1 MCDESFFIGKQKI
14 INQNGGRAMTE
25 YEKRYRDAPG
35 EITLNYIVSLPRRKT
50 DYADF
55 DREKEK

>member
-1 MCDESFFIGKQKI
+1 
-14 INQNGGRAMTE
+14 MTE

-35 EITLNYIVSLPRRKT
+35 EITLYIVSLPRRKT

>member
-1 MCDESFFIGKQKI
+1 
-14 INQNGGRAMTE
+14 MTE